1 MRILSPPVLV
11 GERICRVVSPIASL
25 LEVEEWVGA
34 WWEPSAVTITTASQ
48 APQASVAVLH
58 ARGVPAG
65 DHTME
70 ASMHLG
76 DVQALMRASVVP
88 YVQPLAVS
96 PDNERRP
103 TGSRRKVYSGN
114 SRFRRGRSAG
124 TDTHTQKE
132 QRERT
137 SATEWSGPWRRAT
150 DDPSSLGPA
159 AS

>member
-48 APQASVAVLH
+48 APRASVVVLH
-58 ARGVPAG
+58 ARGVPAE
-65 DHTME
+65 DHTTE
-70 ASMHLG
+70 ASAPLG

-103 TGSRRKVYSGN
+103 NGSRRKIYSGN

-124 TDTHTQKE
+124 ADTHVRND

-137 SATEWSGPWRRAT
+137 SVTEWSGPWRRAT
-150 DDPSSLGPA
+150 DDPSSQGPA

>member
-48 APQASVAVLH
+48 APPAPLMVLH
-58 ARGVPAG
+58 ARGVPAE
-65 DHTME
+65 DHATE
-70 ASMHLG
+70 SSVHLG
-76 DVQALMRASVVP
+76 DVQALMRASVAP
-88 YVQPLAVS
+88 YVQPLAFN
-96 PDNERRP
+96 PENERRP
-103 TGSRRKVYSGN
+103 NGSRRKVYAGN
-114 SRFRRGRSAG
+114 SRFRRGRSAAG
-124 TDTHTQKE
+124 ESPAQIE

-137 SATEWSGPWRRAT
+137 SATEWPGPWRRAT
-150 DDPSSLGPA
+150 DDPSSQGPV